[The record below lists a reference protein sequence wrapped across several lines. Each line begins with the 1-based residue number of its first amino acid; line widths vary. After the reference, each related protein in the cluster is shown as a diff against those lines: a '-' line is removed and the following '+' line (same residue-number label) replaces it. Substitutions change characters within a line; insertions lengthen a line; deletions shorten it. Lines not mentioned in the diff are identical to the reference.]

1 MIKYTYVKQCRVPDN
16 NSETSSTFR
25 TLQVMAG
32 PSCNAD
38 KSHHEFIQTII
49 QFVLN
54 NLDADKTLQGLFRLI
69 KFANKHRISPFLAT
83 QDYCVKILSI
93 AGDGQVKLNIS
104 PIYHLGPEYPEYYK
118 EKQGKDLNRDAIIG
132 LIEIDTPDPEKPS
145 KFNLGIDAGIAFQ
158 QAKIPHNIRMDLN
171 IQLTD
176 DGIVANLSCEEQSTS
191 KIFSWEQMGLSSA
204 IPYTDLYSEKVQNIW
219 AA

>member
-1 MIKYTYVKQCRVPDN
+1 MIKYTYANKCQAKDTHDGTP
-16 NSETSSTFR
+16 STFQ
-25 TLQVMAG
+25 TLQLMAG
-32 PSCNAD
+32 TDCNAH
-38 KSHHEFIQTII
+38 KSHHEFTQTII
-49 QFVLN
+49 QFVIN

-69 KFANKHRISPFLAT
+69 KFANKNRISPFLAT
-83 QDYCVKILSI
+83 QDYCVKVLSI
-93 AGDGQVKLNIS
+93 AGDGQIELNIS

-132 LIEIDTPDPEKPS
+132 LVEIDTPDPEKPS
-145 KFNLGIDAGIAFQ
+145 TFNLGIDAGIAFQ

-191 KIFSWEQMGLSSA
+191 KVFSWEQMGLSSA
-204 IPYTDLYSEKVQNIW
+204 VPFTDLYSQKVQNIW